1 MTTSLR
7 YQELITDLSKIT
19 DKYNH
24 VVFAS
29 SLGVEDMLLTHVI
42 HKEQLPIQIFT
53 LDTGRLPEATH
64 RLLSRIKEHYQL
76 AIKVYIPEAQD
87 LEQLIEQQ
95 GTNGFY
101 NSIDARKACCR
112 VRKVLPLAR
121 ALKGQD
127 AWLTGLRREQSQTR
141 LQLEKS
147 AWDSDHNLVK
157 FNPLLDWSRDEVW
170 QFVRDHHVLYNALH
184 DQGYPSIG
192 CEPCTRAVAEG
203 ESERSGRWWW
213 EHPETKEC
221 GLHVAQS

>member
-1 MTTSLR
+1 MTTAQREQQLIDELR
-7 YQELITDLSKIT
+7 DICQKHH
-19 DKYNH
+19 K
-24 VVFAS
+24 VVLAS

-42 HKEQLPIQIFT
+42 AKEKLPVGIFT

-64 RLLSRIKEHYQL
+64 RLLSRVVEQYQL
-76 AIKVYIPEAQD
+76 HIKVYFPEAQD
-87 LEQLIEQQ
+87 VEQLIEQQ

-101 NSIDARKACCR
+101 HSIEARKSCCK

-121 ALKGQD
+121 ALKGQQ
-127 AWLTGLRREQSQTR
+127 AWLTGLRREQSMTR
-141 LQLEKS
+141 QQLEKS
-147 AWDSDHNLVK
+147 LWDSDHGLVK
-157 FNPLLDWSRDEVW
+157 YNPLLDWSQEEVW
-170 QFVRDHHVLYNALH
+170 QYVREHHVPYNALH

-221 GLHVAQS
+221 GLHIAQ